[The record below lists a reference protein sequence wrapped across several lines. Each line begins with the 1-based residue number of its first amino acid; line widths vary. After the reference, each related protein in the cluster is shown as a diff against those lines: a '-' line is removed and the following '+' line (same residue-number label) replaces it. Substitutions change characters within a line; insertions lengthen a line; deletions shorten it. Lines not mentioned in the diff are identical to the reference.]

1 MVIFQFIAAA
11 GLLGVVLLGLLRAD
25 PPVRESK
32 STASVSKS
40 VFQTTCATC
49 HGTKGEGKHELM
61 APPIANLA
69 DWYVEEQLRKFRTG
83 TRGSE
88 PRDLHGRQMQAAVK
102 NLNEEQIKEA
112 IEELITLP
120 LVIPEPTIEADLAN
134 GREAYRENCMEC
146 HRYNG
151 HGEMVFKSAS
161 LAGLPAWYLE
171 AQMQKYLEGI
181 RGYHPDDET
190 GGKMRTMAI
199 RPQSPEELK
208 DIIAYITTLS
218 EEYPVEKMKRGA
230 TRETSSNQE

>member
-1 MVIFQFIAAA
+1 
-11 GLLGVVLLGLLRAD
+11 
-25 PPVRESK
+25 
-32 STASVSKS
+32 
-40 VFQTTCATC
+40 
-49 HGTKGEGKHELM
+49 M

-88 PRDLHGRQMQAAVK
+88 PRDLHGQQMQAAVK
-102 NLNEEQIKEA
+102 ALNDEQIAEA
-112 IEELITLP
+112 IEELMTFP

-134 GREAYRENCMEC
+134 GREAYREHCMEC

-171 AQMQKYLEGI
+171 AQMQKYLTGI
-181 RGYHPDDET
+181 RGYHPGDET
-190 GGKMRTMAI
+190 GAKMRAMSI
-199 RPQSPEELK
+199 RPESPEELK